1 MTTLLHTATSLVLL
15 AAGGGAD
22 LARYNQGLESFNA
35 HDYDTAAK
43 IFNDIEQNGTDTQVR
58 LKAQYYLADS
68 FFRKGMPV
76 AAMGEFYAV
85 MSQGTKH
92 PFYLKAVEGLVQ
104 VQRAL
109 NDKGHHVEITGA
121 WDERT
126 RDALADLQAAS
137 GLPATGTMN
146 RATARLLG
154 VDPYAVV
161 PVGGRDANPDPTV
174 NCNLNNTVDCR
185 PGA

>member
-1 MTTLLHTATSLVLL
+1 MNYTNRRERSVARSWSTWLFAIALAMALGPVIGNASDPSTSL
-15 AAGGGAD
+15 
-22 LARYNQGLESFNA
+22 EP
-35 HDYDTAAK
+35 
-43 IFNDIEQNGTDTQVR
+43 EQIRV
-58 LKAQYYLADS
+58 
-68 FFRKGMPV
+68 
-76 AAMGEFYAV
+76 
-85 MSQGTKH
+85 
-92 PFYLKAVEGLVQ
+92 